1 MKAKTLTF
9 ILTFLTGVILTA
21 PVYASPEYSEETKQ
35 LMQEAGLGQEYTVEE
50 VMQRQ
55 EAYRAGKANN
65 STPTIQNG
73 QNKADKPVTRRI
85 KGGVDEFRV
94 ANGGGNESVK
104 VTDTEDDLH
113 IYSNEYENPSGYS
126 KYSNDEFSIGG
137 KETPSND
144 GYGENGFDE
153 LHIDANYRNKVWKP
167 DYKVYRITIDE
178 FRLPSDM

>member
-1 MKAKTLTF
+1 MKRTI
-9 ILTFLTGVILTA
+9 ILTIALTTLLST
-21 PVYASPEYSEETKQ
+21 PCYALPEYSAETKK
-35 LMQEAGLGQEYTVEE
+35 LLQEAGMGQDYSVEE
-50 VMQRQ
+50 IMERQ

-65 STPTIQNG
+65 STPTNQNTVKTS
-73 QNKADKPVTRRI
+73 NRRL
-85 KGGVDEFRV
+85 KGGVDEYRI
-94 ANGGGNESVK
+94 ANGGGNESIK
-104 VTDTEDDLH
+104 VTDTDNLH
-113 IYSNEYENPSGYS
+113 IYSNDYENPSGYS

>member
-1 MKAKTLTF
+1 MKRLI
-9 ILTFLTGVILTA
+9 ILTIALTTLLSTPA
-21 PVYASPEYSEETKQ
+21 YALPEYSAETKR
-35 LMQEAGLGQEYTVEE
+35 LMQEAGLAQDYTVEE

-55 EAYRAGKANN
+55 EAYREGKANN
-65 STPTIQNG
+65 STPTNQNTVKTS
-73 QNKADKPVTRRI
+73 NRRL
-85 KGGVDEFRV
+85 KGGVDEYRI
-94 ANGGGNESVK
+94 ANGGGNESIK
-104 VTDTEDDLH
+104 VTDTDNLH
-113 IYSNEYENPSGYS
+113 IYSNDYENPSGYS